1 MKILPAL
8 IVLASLP
15 ILLYEKPVISPLA
28 TTTRVVW
35 ATQERV
41 GSPQPTPTPQATIE
55 PSIREHGEET
65 SRTDEI
71 IQEIQ
76 KVWGK
81 EGHGEVA
88 KAIAISYCESK
99 FDERAY
105 NWNTNGSEDFGI
117 FQVNSIH
124 KPTKDEMGNFQAN
137 IKKAKEIY
145 DRAGK
150 SWRPWACSKVLG
162 IL

>member
-1 MKILPAL
+1 MRILPAL
-8 IVLASLP
+8 VLVATISAF
-15 ILLYEKPVISPLA
+15 IYEKPVISPLSD
-28 TTTRVVW
+28 TTRVVW
-35 ATQERV
+35 ATEKRV
-41 GSPQPTPTPQATIE
+41 GSPQPTPTPEASIE
-55 PSIREHGEET
+55 PSIREHGEST
-65 SRTDEI
+65 SRTDAI

-81 EGHGEVA
+81 EGHAEVA

-99 FDERAY
+99 WNERAY
-105 NWNTNGSEDFGI
+105 NHNTNGSEDFGI

-124 KPTKDEMGNFQAN
+124 KPTKDEMGNYQAN

-150 SWRPWACSKVLG
+150 SWNPWACKKVIGL
-162 IL
+162 